1 MFNKLDLSDTAN
13 MYKSYI
19 DYKLFEDIFG
29 FFNHVNDNTLNAKT
43 FPFHASY
50 IRGCMFLYSECCNL
64 PFTINTY
71 RITEHTGKYRIIR
84 AMVDNYLYRNNII
97 KEYAFNYDE
106 ASVVFKKMYHD
117 YAPKMI

>member
-1 MFNKLDLSDTAN
+1 
-13 MYKSYI
+13 
-19 DYKLFEDIFG
+19 
-29 FFNHVNDNTLNAKT
+29 
-43 FPFHASY
+43 
-50 IRGCMFLYSECCNL
+50 MFLYSECCNL
-64 PFTINTY
+64 PFTVNTY